1 MPNKVYENRE
11 LSWLKFNQRVLEEA
25 NDKSTP
31 LGERLMFS
39 SIFSSNLDEFFMV
52 RVGSLH
58 DSMLLD
64 DNDRDGKTLMRPS
77 EQLDA
82 IFARVKELCFAHGK
96 SFEKISSKLE
106 AAGIK
111 RINPDKVSKDD
122 KAFADKYF
130 KYEVSPFLSPLV
142 VDSRHPFP
150 FLNGKSIYAAAQLSS
165 KDNEKILGIVNTS
178 GIFDRV
184 ILFPSDDRYTIRYML
199 AEDLILH
206 KLHKLFDN
214 YTVSDKALIRVT
226 RNADI
231 DANEALFDHEL
242 DFRSKMSELIKKRK
256 KLCAVRLQISK
267 SFSEDMLSLLR
278 KKLDI
283 HKSQIFTEIAPLDM
297 SFAGSLIDIMRE
309 KCSSELFYKPHTPQ
323 KSIMVDDRTP
333 MLKQIDKRDIFLSY
347 PYESIKPFIRLLK
360 EAASDPTVASIK
372 ITLYRVAKNSQVVGA
387 LIDAAENGKD
397 VLVLVELRAR
407 FDEENNIGWSERL
420 EKSGVKVIYGPEDM
434 KVHSKLLLITRRSG
448 NQVKY
453 TVQVGTGNYNE
464 KTSALYT
471 DVSLMTSNAEIA
483 KDAMDVFNALSTGT
497 LVEDA
502 KHLLVA
508 PLLLRQRVLDM
519 MDNEI
524 QKAINGEPAYVGAK
538 LNSLTDKQLIKKLIE
553 CSEAGVKVELVIRG
567 ICCLI
572 PGINGVTDNITVV
585 SIVGRYLEHARFY
598 IFGADRAAKR
608 VYISS
613 ADFMTRNTTKRV
625 EVACPVYDPDIKIRI
640 IDMFETMM
648 NDNVKARVLGK
659 DGLYIKRT
667 SNGNALNS
675 QEYFYSEAVIKAEA
689 QNEIE
694 KKASTGSIWM
704 KIKNFFKRR
713 V

>member
-1 MPNKVYENRE
+1 MSNKVYENRE

-58 DSMLLD
+58 DSMLID
-64 DNDRDGKTLMRPS
+64 DNDRDGKTFMRPS

-82 IFARVKELCFAHGK
+82 IFSRVKELVVLHGK

-106 AAGIK
+106 SAGVK
-111 RINPDKVSKDD
+111 RINPEKASKED

-130 KYEVSPFLSPLV
+130 KYEISPFLSPLV

-150 FLNGKSIYAAAQLSS
+150 FLNGKSIYAAAQLTSS
-165 KDNEKILGIVNTS
+165 ENEKILGIVGAYGVFN
-178 GIFDRV
+178 RV
-184 ILFPSDDRYTIRYML
+184 ILFPSDEKYTIRYML
-199 AEDLILH
+199 TEDLILH
-206 KLHKLFDN
+206 KMHKLFEN
-214 YTVSDKALIRVT
+214 YEISDKALIRVT

-242 DFRSKMSELIKKRK
+242 DFRAKMSELIKKRK
-256 KLCAVRLQISK
+256 KLCAVRLQMSN
-267 SFSEDMLSLLR
+267 SFSDDMVNILR

-283 HKSQIFTEIAPLDM
+283 HKSQIFVESAPLDM
-297 SFAGSLIDIMRE
+297 SFVSDLLDIMRE
-309 KCSSELFYKPHTPQ
+309 KCSSELFFKPHTPQ
-323 KSIMVDDRTP
+323 RSIMIDDRTP
-333 MLKQIDKRDIFLSY
+333 MLKQIEKRDIFLSY

-360 EAASDPTVASIK
+360 EAALDPTVASVK
-372 ITLYRVAKNSQVVGA
+372 ITLYRVAKNSQIVDA

-407 FDEENNIGWSERL
+407 FDEENNIGWSKRL

-471 DVSLMTSNAEIA
+471 DVSLMTSNEEIA
-483 KDAMDVFNALSTGT
+483 KDAADVFNALSTGT
-497 LVEDA
+497 LVEES

-508 PLLLRQRVLDM
+508 ALTLKQRVLEM
-519 MDNEI
+519 MDEEI
-524 QKAINGEPAYVGAK
+524 IKAINGKPAYVGAK

-572 PGINGVTDNITVV
+572 PGIKGITDNITVI

-598 IFGADRAAKR
+598 LFGASDEKK

-625 EVACPVYDPDIKIRI
+625 EVACPIYDPEIKARVIE
-640 IDMFETMM
+640 MFEIMLK
-648 NDNVKARVLGK
+648 DNVKARVLGK
-659 DGLYIKRT
+659 DGIYIKRT
-667 SNGNALNS
+667 SDNGALNS

-689 QNEIE
+689 QKEIE
-694 KKASTGSIWM
+694 ERN
-704 KIKNFFKRR
+704 KNSGILNWIRNLFKRR
-713 V
+713 S